1 MNEKIIRNLKAKSH
15 SLVVSITA
23 LRENTVDW
31 TNPLLEFEQGEV
43 SFVRD

>member
-1 MNEKIIRNLKAKSH
+1 MNEKIIRNFKGKSH

-23 LRENTVDW
+23 LRENKVDW

-43 SFVRD
+43 SFGRD